1 MTSSSRYRIELRYGL
16 NSNLTPVYATNDPNN
31 LNRMSRH
38 FLLTHTEDDSFFR
51 CCVLLDGHFRVIKI

>member
-1 MTSSSRYRIELRYGL
+1 MTSSSRYRIEFRYGL
-16 NSNLTPVYATNDPNN
+16 NSNWTPVYETNDPNK
-31 LNRMSRH
+31 LYGMYRH